1 MNNVFLQH
9 LEKCISIRLIVSYN
23 RIHIFVSP
31 SCVMVVPQNIF
42 FRIMIGNAWKVGR
55 RLSTKK
61 ICQHFWVC
69 KVRWPLCY
77 KLSIKSRSACDSI
90 EKNLSLHFKNEIID
104 FAHMFSNCRKKNH
117 FLKWKS
123 RLVQE
128 IGCCLFLSFA
138 GLIFLADFSK
148 AISYKIF
155 QYLLIGK
162 GWIALSHF
170 TQQKMSKNFKFCLD
184 FCKNQVA

>member
-31 SCVMVVPQNIF
+31 SCVTAVPQNIF
-42 FRIMIGNAWKVGR
+42 FHIMIGNAWKVGR
-55 RLSTKK
+55 RMSTKK

-123 RLVQE
+123 RLVQK
-128 IGCCLFLSFA
+128 IGCCLFQSLQ
-138 GLIFLADFSK
+138 IWFSVLTFPK
-148 AISYKIF
+148 
-155 QYLLIGK
+155 Q
-162 GWIALSHF
+162 
-170 TQQKMSKNFKFCLD
+170 
-184 FCKNQVA
+184 

>member
-31 SCVMVVPQNIF
+31 SCVMAVPQNIF

-55 RLSTKK
+55 RMSTKK

-90 EKNLSLHFKNEIID
+90 EKNLSLHFKYEIID

-128 IGCCLFLSFA
+128 VGCCPFQICRFNFLCWLFRNNKLQHFSIFTYWE
-138 GLIFLADFSK
+138 GLNC
-148 AISYKIF
+148 
-155 QYLLIGK
+155 
-162 GWIALSHF
+162 LSHF
-170 TQQKMSKNFKFCLD
+170 TQQNI
-184 FCKNQVA
+184 